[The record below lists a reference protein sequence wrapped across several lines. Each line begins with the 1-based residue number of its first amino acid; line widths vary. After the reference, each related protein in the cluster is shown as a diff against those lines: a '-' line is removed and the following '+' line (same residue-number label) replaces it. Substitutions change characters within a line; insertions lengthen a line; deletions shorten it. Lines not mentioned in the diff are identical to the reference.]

1 MPHLEGE
8 ISPRDRETQGEK
20 REVFVEFLENKK
32 SIIPEDLKA
41 LEEKA
46 LLDWMPIIRKDTQAL
61 LIWLMKERRPKRI
74 LEIGTCV
81 GFSSILMARYTE
93 DDTQIFTVENYE
105 PRIKEATENIEKFGY
120 GNRITLMPMDAKEA
134 LYELD
139 GQFDFIFLD
148 GPKGQYPFYL
158 PRLLELLSQDGMLV
172 TDNVL
177 FDGDLLKQRSE
188 IRHRDRT
195 IHDRLN
201 MFLDE
206 LLNNESL
213 NTLVT
218 QTGDGMAL
226 TTRIK

>member
-8 ISPRDRETQGEK
+8 ISPRDRENQGEN
-20 REVFVEFLENKK
+20 RDVFLAFYDGKKKILPEDIEALEKK
-32 SIIPEDLKA
+32 S
-41 LEEKA
+41 LE
-46 LLDWMPIIRKDTQAL
+46 DWMPIIRKDTQAL

-81 GFSSILMARYTE
+81 GFSAILMARYTSCE
-93 DDTQIFTVENYE
+93 TKIVTVENYD

-120 GNRITLMPMDAKEA
+120 KDKISLMPMDAKEA
-134 LYELD
+134 LENLE

-158 PRLLELLSQDGMLV
+158 PRLLELLSDDGMMV

-177 FDGDLLKQRSE
+177 QDGDLLKARSE

-213 NTLVT
+213 NTFVT
-218 QTGDGMAL
+218 QTGDGMAI
-226 TTRIK
+226 TTKVK

>member
-8 ISPRDRETQGEK
+8 ISPRDRENQGENRDDFIEFRDK
-20 REVFVEFLENKK
+20 KAKVLPSDLEVFEK
-32 SIIPEDLKA
+32 KA
-41 LEEKA
+41 LS
-46 LLDWMPIIRKDTQAL
+46 DWMPIIRKDTQAL
-61 LIWLMKERRPKRI
+61 LIWLMKERKPKRI
-74 LEIGTCV
+74 LEIGACV
-81 GFSSILMARYTE
+81 GFSSILMARYTSE
-93 DDTQIFTVENYE
+93 ETKIFTVENYE
-105 PRIKEATENIEKFGY
+105 PRIQEATENIAEFGY
-120 GNRITLMPMDAKEA
+120 EKKITLMAMDAKEA
-134 LYELD
+134 LEKLD
-139 GQFDFIFLD
+139 GKFDFIFLD

-158 PRLLELLSQDGMLV
+158 PRLLELLSEDGMMV

-177 FDGDLLKQRSE
+177 FDGDLLKDRKE

-218 QTGDGMAL
+218 QTGDGMAI
-226 TTRIK
+226 TTRIR

>member
-1 MPHLEGE
+1 MPHFEGE
-8 ISPRDRETQGEK
+8 ISPRDREQLPEDREK
-20 REVFVEFLENKK
+20 FLAFREKK
-32 SIIPEDLKA
+32 SKTIPEDLEE

-46 LLDWMPIIRKDTQAL
+46 LCDWMPIIRKDTQAL

-81 GFSSILMARYTE
+81 GFSAILMARYTE
-93 DDTQIFTVENYE
+93 DDAQIVTVENYE
-105 PRIKEATENIEKFGY
+105 PRIKEATSNFAKFGY
-120 GNRITLMPMDAKEA
+120 EKRITLMPMDAKDA
-134 LYELD
+134 LEQLD
-139 GQFDFIFLD
+139 GKFDFIFLD

-158 PRLLELLSQDGMLV
+158 PRLLELLSDDGMMV

-177 FDGDLLKQRSE
+177 QDGDLLKERSE

-201 MFLDE
+201 MFLEE
-206 LLNNESL
+206 LLTNESL
-213 NTLVT
+213 NTFVT

-226 TTRIK
+226 TTRVK